1 MGRHLLWCVV
11 AVLSC
16 AAPGIA
22 AEGSPSGAD
31 IKLRVLTIAISGDC
45 PMSGAVTSTVRSE
58 ATRIWARGDVGLRWV
73 LASKLPFR
81 TPKSDWLLVQCSTGP
96 LRIVPPEDER
106 LKPVAAIR
114 FVNEQP
120 MNVITVSPQTASVL
134 LDQDAREG
142 RLMNHAFPSLR
153 QLRLGRML
161 GRAVAHEIGHF
172 LSQSGAHTERGLM
185 KPTHTVAAFTG
196 VSQHPFDISA
206 EFWKSAQRVT
216 GESRESPRDSFHQ

>member
-11 AVLSC
+11 AALSC
-16 AAPGIA
+16 ASPAIA
-22 AEGSPSGAD
+22 VEGSPSGTD
-31 IKLRVLTIAISGDC
+31 IKLRVLTVAIAADC
-45 PMSGAVTSTVRSE
+45 SMSVAVTATLRSE
-58 ATRIWARGDVGLRWV
+58 ATRIWARGNVGLRWV
-73 LASKLPFR
+73 SASRLPFAM
-81 TPKSDWLLVQCSTGP
+81 PKSDWLLVQCSAGP
-96 LRIVPPEDER
+96 LRITPPEHER

-161 GRAVAHEIGHF
+161 GRALAHEIGHF
-172 LSQSGAHTERGLM
+172 LSQSGTHTDRGLM
-185 KPTHTVAAFTG
+185 KPTHSVAAFTG
-196 VSQHPFDISA
+196 VSQHSFDITA
-206 EFWKSAQRVT
+206 EFWKSAKRPT
-216 GESRESPRDSFHQ
+216 GNPSVHQ